1 MVKTKKKTSKKVT
14 KKSPKVSKKVVV
26 EKVIK
31 VEVVQPTVEDGDFK
45 LKKEPEVFEPQP
57 ITKVPKTEGKTNKE
71 LMEIAKELGIKNT
84 AKMNKARLLEVISDP
99 TSENTET
106 KPLVNPND
114 PIDTH
119 QNEGYKRPSVTNVQ
133 QVHTKEQFKALMEG
147 YKKQHPEK
155 YKIKKSSGEFDRKLK
170 ECI

>member
-1 MVKTKKKTSKKVT
+1 MVKTKKSSRKAPKKAL
-14 KKSPKVSKKVVV
+14 KVVEVRV
-26 EKVIK
+26 E
-31 VEVVQPTVEDGDFK
+31 QPEDQGKFK
-45 LKKEPEVFEPQP
+45 LKKETPELESKPMPVE
-57 ITKVPKTEGKTNKE
+57 KE
-71 LMEIAKELGIKNT
+71 
-84 AKMNKARLLEVISDP
+84 V
-99 TSENTET
+99 

-155 YKIKKSSGEFDRKLK
+155 YKIKKSSGEFERKLK